1 MYQFQGVIGTRDAEQ
16 ADLDVHLIWRY
27 FGYQVERADLE
38 SGAFAEPA
46 PVPALAAEPAPKPAL
61 SSEPESVPE
70 PVLESVAE
78 HLTERR
84 AEAAVAVSA

>member
-38 SGAFAEPA
+38 SGAFSEPA
-46 PVPALAAEPAPKPAL
+46 PAPMPEPL
-61 SSEPESVPE
+61 SSEPDV
-70 PVLESVAE
+70 ESVAE
-78 HLTERR
+78 RR
-84 AEAAVAVSA
+84 AEVAVAVSA